1 MDKTPMTFRFPGP
14 ARVFFLVLFSTAALA
29 GLSCHTVSG
38 QEKGHYMTVT
48 KIVDGDT
55 FWADNGT
62 PLGIKVRMIGLD
74 APESRRT
81 GRKEIGYFGQE
92 SKDYL
97 SAWLT
102 GKKVRLE
109 YDVGRYD
116 QYHRTL
122 AYVFLED
129 GTFVNAKL
137 LKRGY
142 AVVLTV
148 PPNVKYA
155 DEFLKLQRKAR
166 RHKRGLWEESLDQT
180 R

>member
-1 MDKTPMTFRFPGP
+1 MDKASMTFRFSYPG
-14 ARVFFLVLFSTAALA
+14 RVLFLVLFIIPALA
-29 GLSCHTVSG
+29 GLSCHTIDG
-38 QEKGHYMTVT
+38 QEAWHYMTVT
-48 KIVDGDT
+48 KVVDGDT
-55 FWADNGT
+55 FWADDGT
-62 PLGIKVRMIGLD
+62 PGGIKVRMIGLD

-81 GRKEIGYFGQE
+81 GRKEIGYYGQE

-109 YDVGRYD
+109 YDVGKYD
-116 QYHRTL
+116 QYHRAL

-129 GTFVNAKL
+129 GTFVNAEL

-142 AVVLTV
+142 AIVLTV

-155 DEFLKLQRKAR
+155 DEFIKLQRKAR